1 MPPNAEDFERQ
12 LFELI
17 RNAREQRQQFIDVVS
32 GELHRQVGG
41 YPAND
46 GNHRMPV
53 CCEVMK
59 NIMQDGDEILYSP
72 DSGQGATLRI
82 RYHLSP

>member
-1 MPPNAEDFERQ
+1 MPPSTEDFERQ
-12 LFELI
+12 LLELI
-17 RNAREQRQQFIDVVS
+17 QHAKLQGQPFIDVVS

-59 NIMQDGDEILYSP
+59 NMMQDNDEILYSP
-72 DSGQGATLRI
+72 DSGQGATLKI
-82 RYHLSP
+82 RYYLSS